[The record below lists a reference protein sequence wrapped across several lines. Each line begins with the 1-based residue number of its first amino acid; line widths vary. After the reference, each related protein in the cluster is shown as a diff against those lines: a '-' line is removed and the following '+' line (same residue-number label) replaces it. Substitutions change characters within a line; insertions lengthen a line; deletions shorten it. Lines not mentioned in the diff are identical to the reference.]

1 MDDEIRK
8 LERDGIV
15 LEAERARRYE
25 AHLSVLMV
33 NIDGLG
39 VVNEKIGR
47 DAGDLVLQQTAELIR
62 NNIRRID
69 VLGRWD
75 QEDFAILTVDRN
87 VFGSVA
93 MAEKLRRLIS
103 QHPFAWNGRPFKVTC
118 SIGVARGTPE
128 SERQIDRLIESARA
142 AVLRAKSAGRNRIEY
157 SGEGAG
163 LSTESGMVRKVTSS

>member
-1 MDDEIRK
+1 MDDEIRT
-8 LERDGIV
+8 LERSGII

-25 AHLSVLMV
+25 AHLSVLMI

-39 VVNEKIGR
+39 VVNQKIGR
-47 DAGDLVLQQTAELIR
+47 DAGDLVLREAADLIR
-62 NNIRRID
+62 RNTRKID
-69 VLGRWD
+69 VMGRWD
-75 QEDFAILTVDRN
+75 AEDFILLSVDRN

-103 QHPFAWNGRPFKVTC
+103 QHPFEWKGRPFKITC

-128 SERQIDRLIESARA
+128 TEHQIDRLIDSARA
-142 AVLRAKSAGRNRIEY
+142 AVLRAKAAGRNRIEY

-163 LSTESGMVRKVTSS
+163 LSTESSPGRRPC

>member
-1 MDDEIRK
+1 VEGDIRN

-39 VVNEKIGR
+39 VVNEKIGTE
-47 DAGDLVLQQTAELIR
+47 AGDLVLAQTADLIR
-62 NNIRRID
+62 RNIRRID

-103 QHPFAWNGRPFKVTC
+103 QHPFEWSGRPFKITC

-128 SERQIDRLIESARA
+128 TEAQIDRLIDSARA
-142 AVLRAKSAGRNRIEY
+142 AVLRAKAGGRNRIEY

-163 LSTESGMVRKVTSS
+163 LSTHSGLVKKIG

>member
-1 MDDEIRK
+1 VETDIRE

-47 DAGDLVLQQTAELIR
+47 EAGDMVLRETAALIR
-62 NNIRRID
+62 RNTRRID
-69 VLGRWD
+69 VVGRWD

-103 QHPFAWNGRPFKVTC
+103 QHPFEWAGRPFKVTC

-128 SERQIDRLIESARA
+128 TEPEIDRLLESARA
-142 AVLRAKSAGRNRIEY
+142 AVLRAKASGRNRIEY

-163 LSTESGMVRKVTSS
+163 LSPDSGSVR